1 MLDARSED
9 LMIDLVS
16 ETETPN
22 YHREICRNINSDT
35 SSHLTRPVLGA
46 RISISNIRHLNEK
59 DTTNKTERQ
68 NSLSPLDWWLR
79 GNDECLK
86 CLQSCLH
93 WNSEIMLT
101 LWAWDSDLSVKSFS
115 GLHQHL
121 IKWEISQWLSSA
133 DRPLFRLNTS
143 RLVVTC
149 DLWLQHGEGWRC
161 QELRGNTAI
170 NQSDNYKL

>member
-68 NSLSPLDWWLR
+68 NSLSPLD
-79 GNDECLK
+79 
-86 CLQSCLH
+86 
-93 WNSEIMLT
+93 
-101 LWAWDSDLSVKSFS
+101 
-115 GLHQHL
+115 
-121 IKWEISQWLSSA
+121 
-133 DRPLFRLNTS
+133 
-143 RLVVTC
+143 
-149 DLWLQHGEGWRC
+149 
-161 QELRGNTAI
+161 
-170 NQSDNYKL
+170 